1 MSQSANSRRAS
12 TGKSGPGYG
21 LFDLTI
27 GWKKVYRRML
37 TVLTVVVLFC
47 TSAYAGQPDSA
58 TGAGFFGFDPSRVFA
73 FTATRQKD
81 GSVVGQG
88 VVMRPHSGLA
98 SFTWHFAVNCLNVV
112 DNVATLSGVLTDY
125 KEFGSN
131 LDLTGSHFWV
141 RVIDNGEGRKASKD
155 QMTYVWIDD
164 PANCTED
171 CVPDCNGELPIA
183 LPPETI
189 SSGNIQVRQ
198 QTQ

>member
-1 MSQSANSRRAS
+1 M
-12 TGKSGPGYG
+12 
-21 LFDLTI
+21 
-27 GWKKVYRRML
+27 YRSML
-37 TVLTVVVLFC
+37 TVLTVLFLFC
-47 TSAYAGQPDSA
+47 TCAYAGQPDSA

-88 VVMRPHSGLA
+88 VMIRPNY
-98 SFTWHFAVNCLNVV
+98 FIWNFAVNCLNVV
-112 DNVATLSGVLTDY
+112 DNVATLSGVLTNY

-131 LDLTGSHFWV
+131 YDLTGSHFWV

-171 CVPDCNGELPIA
+171 CVPDCNGEYSRA

-198 QTQ
+198 QTHQ